1 METAGP
7 KLGQIGENVAR
18 NVKRFRGRIGVR
30 ELSRRLTEIGRPILP
45 SGITKIEQG
54 ARRVDADD
62 LVALAL
68 ALEVNPNALLM
79 PETADGTATQLTED
93 VTATA
98 RQSWAWAAGDNGLAR
113 WQRDGSL
120 GAAFRNDRGTHDL
133 SAMTR
138 WFEVTKPH
146 KTGEELG
153 EEAAAVFKLA
163 IRRERASKK
172 GGRDDEQR

>member
-79 PETADGTATQLTED
+79 PETADGTTTQLTED

-98 RQSWAWAAGDNGLAR
+98 RQSWAWAAGDEGLVGWR
-113 WQRDGSL
+113 PDGSL
-120 GAAFRNDRGTHDL
+120 GAAFRNDKGVYDL
-133 SAMTR
+133 SATAR

-146 KTGEELG
+146 KTTEELG
-153 EEAAAVFKLA
+153 AESFAALKLQL
-163 IRRERASKK
+163 RPK
-172 GGRDDEQR
+172 GSDDGQH